1 MVIAEAYGATTGQF
15 DDLANLWSTF
25 RINWAEIKYFPNMT
39 GNGVTGPTVTAVDPA
54 GSVGPILENT
64 D

>member
-1 MVIAEAYGATTGQF
+1 VVVAEAYGATTGQF
-15 DDLANLWSTF
+15 DELASLWSTF
-25 RINWAEIKYFPNMT
+25 RINRTEMHYYPNMT

-54 GSVGPILENT
+54 GSVGPILESA